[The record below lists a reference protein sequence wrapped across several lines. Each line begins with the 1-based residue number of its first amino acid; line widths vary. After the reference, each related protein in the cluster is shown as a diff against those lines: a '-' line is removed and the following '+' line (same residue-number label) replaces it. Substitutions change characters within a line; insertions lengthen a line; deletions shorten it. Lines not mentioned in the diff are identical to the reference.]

1 MPMSSSRTDTRMVL
15 SQDESMKLMASYFS
29 DMAEIDEQY
38 LEDFNNMSLRRVGGL
53 DVNALIGRKY
63 I

>member
-1 MPMSSSRTDTRMVL
+1 
-15 SQDESMKLMASYFS
+15 MKLMASYFS

-53 DVNALIGRKY
+53 DVNALVGRKH

>member
-1 MPMSSSRTDTRMVL
+1 MILSLATRV
-15 SQDESMKLMASYFS
+15 DETHGELFF

-53 DVNALIGRKY
+53 DVNALVGRKH